1 MTDQAAIV
9 CEGREAVSRIRDRA
23 KQTFD
28 DWLLVGKALVIGR
41 TSSMAQAKVNVP
53 NGTPYQ
59 KAIRRWLD
67 DNGFGDLD
75 THERT
80 NAMWMAEHEA
90 EISAW
95 RMRLDP
101 VARRLA
107 NHPNTIV
114 KHMKGWTTPTKSG
127 PKPKERQFAH
137 HVEPRAQPTRHGP
150 RLERP
155 EQDMIRYV
163 GDAMRESGK
172 QDWYGLAAVSIEAQ
186 RRYENLLDAP
196 AKMPARAPAQ
206 LEAAH
211 A

>member
-1 MTDQAAIV
+1 MMTDQGAIV
-9 CEGREAVSRIRDRA
+9 TEGREAVSRIRDRA
-23 KQTFD
+23 RQTFD
-28 DWLLVGKALVIGR
+28 DWMLVGKALVVGR
-41 TSSMAQAKVNVP
+41 AACMAEARVNVP

-80 NAMWMAEHEA
+80 NAMHMAEHEH
-90 EISAW
+90 EIAAW
-95 RMRLDP
+95 RMRLTP

-114 KHMKGWTTPTKSG
+114 KHMRAGSEPTKSG
-127 PKPKERQFAH
+127 PKAKGHVVERR
-137 HVEPRAQPTRHGP
+137 VQPASCGP
-150 RLERP
+150 RFERP
-155 EQDMIRYV
+155 EQDLIRYV
-163 GDAMRESGK
+163 ADAMRQSGK
-172 QDWYGLAAVSIEAQ
+172 QDWYGLAVVSIEAQ
-186 RRYENLLDAP
+186 RRYENRLEAP
-196 AKMPARAPAQ
+196 AKMPARASAQ

>member
-9 CEGREAVSRIRDRA
+9 SEGREAVSRIRDRA
-23 KQTFD
+23 RQTFD
-28 DWLLVGKALVIGR
+28 DWLLVGKALVVGR
-41 TSSMAQAKVNVP
+41 TTCMAAAKVNVP

-90 EISAW
+90 EIAAW
-95 RMRLDP
+95 RMRLTP

-114 KHMKGWTTPTKSG
+114 KHMKACTSPTKSG
-127 PKPKERQFAH
+127 PKTKPHLVERRA
-137 HVEPRAQPTRHGP
+137 EPTACGP

-163 GDAMRESGK
+163 GDAMRQSGK

-186 RRYENLLDAP
+186 RRYENRPEAP
-196 AKMPARAPAQ
+196 AKMPARAP